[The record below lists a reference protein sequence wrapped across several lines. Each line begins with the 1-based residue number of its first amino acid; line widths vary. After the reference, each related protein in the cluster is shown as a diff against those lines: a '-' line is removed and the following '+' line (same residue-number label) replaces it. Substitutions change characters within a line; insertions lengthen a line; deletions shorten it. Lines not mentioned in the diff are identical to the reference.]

1 MQKKTTTAGLTVS
14 LEKNHQTHP
23 TGSGAKQVMLIN
35 DCTNRALTLPRLL
48 VQRSMQSSERAALHY
63 LRSHDGGAGPLGRG
77 RSF

>member
-14 LEKNHQTHP
+14 LEKTTHP